1 MVSAG
6 ALIWTSIRPLIRT
19 FLTVGAGF
27 ALNKAKLFPTEATRG
42 GAQVVLNVALPCL
55 LFSHIVPAIGTHNIS
70 SLAPLVVV
78 GVIYGV
84 TGTLMAWTVKSF
96 FWVPHR
102 FRYGILAAGC
112 WGNYGDMP
120 AAVALGITASAPFN
134 GVDDQNLAIAYISM
148 FILVFFITLF
158 PLGGFLIVAKDF
170 EGPDV
175 PSEVLRERMYLRRRR
190 MVTNAVLLLRRLL
203 RLSQHPN
210 AREKGIVEKGGD
222 IEKKDIVSSNG
233 SASEDEGL
241 DQDTF
246 TGITITAAPTIVVS
260 SSKTARD
267 KNLDQNTITG
277 TTIIPTPTIG
287 LNNNGRDNF
296 THTAT
301 SLIIELPQQP
311 TDHHSSHRHHH
322 DLLSRSRHFLRQLL
336 KPCTVVIILSFVI
349 SLVDPLKALFIPPS
363 SNFQPHFRPTAPDG
377 QPPLAFIFD
386 TATFIGG
393 ACIPL
398 GLICLGSALACLS
411 LRSGEPFPKCA
422 IASLA
427 LGKMVVIPIIGV
439 AITRGFAHVGFVHS
453 DDKVLQFV
461 CILLSGLPAASTQ
474 VYLTQ
479 IYSPTGNVEHL
490 SAFLIPQYIL
500 MPFTMTGLV
509 AYTLNY
515 LF

>member
-1 MVSAG
+1 VNF
-6 ALIWTSIRPLIRT
+6 
-19 FLTVGAGF
+19 FL
-27 ALNKAKLFPTEATRG
+27 
-42 GAQVVLNVALPCL
+42 
-55 LFSHIVPAIGTHNIS
+55 H
-70 SLAPLVVV
+70 LA
-78 GVIYGV
+78 
-84 TGTLMAWTVKSF
+84 
-96 FWVPHR
+96 
-102 FRYGILAAGC
+102 
-112 WGNYGDMP
+112 

-148 FILVFFITLF
+148 FILVFFVRSFYSQAPQEYYMMLTYVLKITLF

-461 CILLSGLPAASTQ
+461 CMCVVSSFSCHWHSL
-474 VYLTQ
+474 Y
-479 IYSPTGNVEHL
+479 
-490 SAFLIPQYIL
+490 
-500 MPFTMTGLV
+500 
-509 AYTLNY
+509 
-515 LF
+515 

>member
-55 LFSHIVPAIGTHNIS
+55 LFSRIVPAISTHNIS
-70 SLAPLVVV
+70 SLAPLAVV
-78 GVIYGV
+78 GVVYGV
-84 TGTLMAWTVKSF
+84 TGTLMAWTIRSL

-148 FILVFFITLF
+148 FIFLFFITVF
-158 PLGGFLIVAKDF
+158 PLRGFLLVAKDF

-175 PSEVLRERMYLRRRR
+175 PSEELRERVYLRRRR
-190 MVTNAVLLLRRLL
+190 MVTNAALLLKRLL
-203 RLSQHPN
+203 RLCQHPN
-210 AREKGIVEKGGD
+210 AREKGDVEEGGD
-222 IEKKDIVSSNG
+222 SEKKDTVPFNG
-233 SASEDEGL
+233 SVGKDEG
-241 DQDTF
+241 
-246 TGITITAAPTIVVS
+246 I
-260 SSKTARD
+260 
-267 KNLDQNTITG
+267 DQNTITG
-277 TTIIPTPTIG
+277 TTSTPTPTIG
-287 LNNNGRDNF
+287 LNDNGSDF
-296 THTAT
+296 
-301 SLIIELPQQP
+301 PQQP

-322 DLLSRSRHFLRQLL
+322 DLRVLSRSRHFLEQLL
-336 KPCTVVIILSFVI
+336 NPCTVVIVLSFVI

-363 SNFQPHFRPTAPDG
+363 SDFQPHFRPVAPDG
-377 QPPLAFIFD
+377 QPPLAFILD

-411 LRSGEPFPKCA
+411 LRSGGPFPKGA

-427 LGKMVVIPIIGV
+427 LGKMVVLPIIGV
-439 AITRGFAHVGFVHS
+439 AITRGFARVGFVHS

-479 IYSPTGNVEHL
+479 IYSPTGTVEHL
-490 SAFLIPQYIL
+490 SAFLIPQYVL
-500 MPFTMTGLV
+500 LPFTMTGLV